1 MKRNSK
7 ILLSIIGVVL
17 LIVAVAMYWFNR
29 PDTDTV
35 TKNAQTNTEPLSE
48 QSIYTD
54 LKGEDFDEVY
64 LADMLAHHEGAVTM
78 AEMAGAQTTRP
89 EILALSQQIMQSQGK
104 EMSQMMTWQEQWDYE
119 KTMGGHTSHSGA
131 TANEMAGHMMDMTDQ
146 LEGLKDESFDK
157 KFLALMI
164 EHHQQAIDMS
174 KYADT
179 NAFHIEIKDLASAV
193 ITAQEKEIDQ
203 MKQWQKDW
211 GYTTSTN

>member
-7 ILLSIIGVVL
+7 ILFSIIGVL
-17 LIVAVAMYWFNR
+17 LLFLAAAIYWLTKPN
-29 PDTDTV
+29 TNTV
-35 TKNAQTNTEPLSE
+35 TQNTQTSTEPLSE

-64 LADMLAHHEGAVTM
+64 LGDMLAHHEGAVNM

-89 EILALSQQIMQSQGK
+89 EILALSQEIMQSQGK
-104 EMSQMMTWQEQWDYE
+104 EMSEMMTWQEQWGYE
-119 KTMGGHTSHSGA
+119 KTMGGHASHSGA

-146 LEGLKDESFDK
+146 LKGLSDEAFDE
-157 KFLALMI
+157 KFLTLMI

-179 NAFHIEIKDLASAV
+179 NAFHEEIKDIASAV

-203 MKQWQKDW
+203 MKQWQKNW
-211 GYTTSTN
+211 GYATSTN